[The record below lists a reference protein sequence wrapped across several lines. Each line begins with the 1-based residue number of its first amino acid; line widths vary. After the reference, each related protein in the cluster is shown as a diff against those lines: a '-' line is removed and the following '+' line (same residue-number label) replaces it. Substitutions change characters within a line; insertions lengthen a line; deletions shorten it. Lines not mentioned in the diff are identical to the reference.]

1 MTGLILLT
9 YGQIGDE
16 LLNAAIHIMKHSVE
30 KIEVIGVYDNSDTAD
45 ELPALLQQSIAQMG
59 TASQCLILADL
70 HGCTHFNIARRFV
83 QHSRTALVSGLNL
96 PMLLRVLNHREENLV
111 TLSHYAEEGGVIGI
125 STISD
130 ELNNETVN
138 RKSP

>member
-1 MTGLILLT
+1 MTGLILLA

-30 KIEVIGVYDNSDTAD
+30 KIEVIRVYDNSDTAD
-45 ELPALLQQSIAQMG
+45 ELPALLQQTIEQMG
-59 TASQCLILADL
+59 TVGQCLILADL

-83 QHSRTALVSGLNL
+83 EHSRVALVSGLNL

-125 STISD
+125 STIS
-130 ELNNETVN
+130 EALNRDTGD
-138 RKSP
+138 KTSP